1 MKDRTGFL
9 IIRICTLLLSIW
21 SFGQGKYIA
30 KEVHEI
36 SSKYSGEFVANL
48 LYPDDKYS
56 DPHIQKSV
64 YKFRMYSYNQD
75 EALKIIE
82 KSPEFLSIQIE
93 NEEKKIWILDL
104 VNTDKQFY
112 DLSVITGSGKKYD
125 NTLIK
130 ASHYRGIIRGDD
142 ESLVAVSF
150 FGNEL
155 SGFISNGKGNYVIGK
170 LGNSDKIILYN
181 DKDLN
186 IKPSFACKTDHK
198 ALNDTESDIYSKVN
212 TSYKASSLTA
222 KCVKIFF
229 ETEYDIFQ
237 DRGSTGNVVS
247 YIVSLY
253 NQAAA
258 LYANDGISTTLSQ
271 IKVWDVDD
279 PYIATTPSSLLQQ
292 FKIQKSTYS
301 DINNANV
308 GQLLTFRTLGGGI
321 AAGFNGLY
329 CSNVDNS
336 LAVASNLESTIPNL
350 PVYSWSVMAVT
361 HEIGHLLG
369 SRHTHACVWNGNNT
383 ALDGC
388 SGYVEGSCALPG
400 IPSEGGTI
408 MSYCHLQSA
417 GINFSLGFGSQ
428 PANVIVN
435 SVNNSNCLIAC
446 ESSCLASLMIT
457 NPVTGTDYQQAVN
470 TIFAN
475 NIINSTGTAVYHSG
489 NEIVISDGF
498 TALSGSVF
506 AGYIEGCTG
515 NYSARQAHKD
525 KMKDNPPSF
534 DGISKNIAEQPLTIA
549 PNPNNGNFLVIV
561 DQKIRHYTLSVY
573 SVSYKRVLNK
583 EIKDQTT
590 TEADI
595 SKEPSGVYFVEVAT
609 IDHKIYT
616 QKIIKE

>member
-1 MKDRTGFL
+1 MKDSAGFL
-9 IIRICTLLLSIW
+9 IIRIFTLLFSIW

-48 LYPDDKYS
+48 LHPDDMYS
-56 DPHIQKSV
+56 DPEIQKSV
-64 YKFRMYSYNQD
+64 SKSKIYSYNRD
-75 EALKIIE
+75 EAFKIIE
-82 KSPEFLSIQIE
+82 KSPAFLSLQIE
-93 NEEKKIWILDL
+93 NEEKKAWILDL

-142 ESLVAVSF
+142 GSLIAVSF
-150 FGNEL
+150 FGDEL
-155 SGFISNGKGNYVIGK
+155 SGFISNSNGNYVIGK

-186 IKPSFACKTDHK
+186 LRSSFACKTDNK
-198 ALNDTESDIYSKVN
+198 PLSDTERNLYSKIN
-212 TSYKASSLTA
+212 TSFKATSLTGN
-222 KCVKIFF
+222 CVKIFF

-237 DRGSTGNVVS
+237 DKGSIENVVS
-247 YIVSLY
+247 YITGIY
-253 NQAAA
+253 NQSSA

-271 IKVWDVDD
+271 IKVWDVND
-279 PYIATTPSSLLQQ
+279 PYNATNPSSLLQQ

-308 GQLLTFRTLGGGI
+308 GQLLTFRTLGGGV

-336 LAVASNLESTIPNL
+336 LSVASNLESSIPNL
-350 PVYSWSVMAVT
+350 PAYSWSVMVVT

-388 SGYVEGSCALPG
+388 SGVIEGGCALPG
-400 IPSEGGTI
+400 IPSGGGTI
-408 MSYCHLQSA
+408 MSYCHLQSV

-428 PANVIVN
+428 PANVIV
-435 SVNNSNCLIAC
+435 SSINNSNCLTAC
-446 ESSCLASLMIT
+446 GNSCSAGLIIT
-457 NPVTGTDYQQAVN
+457 NSVTGSDFQQASGS
-470 TIFAN
+470 IWAN
-475 NIINSTGTAVYHSG
+475 NIINSTGTAIYHSG
-489 NEIVISDGF
+489 NEIVLSDGF
-498 TALSGSVF
+498 TALRGSVF

-515 NYSARQAHKD
+515 NY
-525 KMKDNPPSF
+525 
-534 DGISKNIAEQPLTIA
+534 ISKQKDDGKIKDGGNASDSFNKNIQEKPLAIA

-561 DQKIRHYTLSVY
+561 DQKIRQYTLSVY
-573 SVSYKRVLNK
+573 SVSYKKVFSK
-583 EIKDQTT
+583 EVKDQTT
-590 TEADI
+590 TEVDI
-595 SKEPSGVYFVEVAT
+595 SIEPSGVYFVEVAV
-609 IDHKIYT
+609 DYKIYT
-616 QKIIKE
+616 QKIIKK